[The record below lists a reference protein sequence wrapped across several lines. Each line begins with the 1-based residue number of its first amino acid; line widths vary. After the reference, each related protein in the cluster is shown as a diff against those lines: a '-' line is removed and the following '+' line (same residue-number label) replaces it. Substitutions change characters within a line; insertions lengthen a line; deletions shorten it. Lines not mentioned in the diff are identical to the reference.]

1 MDQKLSCMITL
12 ITYIIRYTKSR
23 LPFISSLYHHFYGFE
38 DYFSQPR
45 HQAVMTGA
53 SASGPTISGVK
64 STKFFVAQPLV
75 MKRINGRE

>member
-45 HQAVMTGA
+45 HQAVMTRA

-64 STKFFVAQPLV
+64 SIFRCSASGNEENKWE
-75 MKRINGRE
+75 RIN